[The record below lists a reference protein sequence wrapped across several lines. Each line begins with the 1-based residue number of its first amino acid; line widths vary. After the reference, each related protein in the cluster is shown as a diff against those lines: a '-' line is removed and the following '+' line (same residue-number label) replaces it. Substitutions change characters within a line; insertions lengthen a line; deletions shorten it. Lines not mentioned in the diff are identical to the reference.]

1 MDFMFSQE
9 EEAFRQEVR
18 DWLKKEIPAR
28 WLEIRPGLWEE
39 NDEIWAIARD
49 FEHKMGQKGWWAA
62 SYPPEYGGINATF
75 MQQLILNEERASL
88 GAPTT
93 LSDMIGV
100 QWIGATLMIYGTE
113 EQKAKY
119 LRGIGMAEL
128 VFCLGYSEPGAGSDL
143 AGVQTRAIEDG
154 DNFVISGQKIFT
166 SLAHR
171 ADYCFLAARTDP
183 DAPKHKG
190 ISMFVVDM
198 KALGI
203 TVRPLI
209 NIVGSHHFNEVFF
222 DDVRVTKKD
231 LIGEK
236 NRGWYY
242 LATALNYERSGVTLP
257 AMNKRL
263 IEELARHA
271 KETPGNGGMLADDP
285 MVRQKLAEMAIEN
298 AVSRLL
304 CYRVAWL
311 QSKGLVPSYEASMSL
326 LFGGEL
332 IRRIANTG
340 MEILGLYGQLTKKSK
355 WAPLRGAIEHLYLSS
370 LSAGIAGGT
379 NEIQRNLIA
388 ILGLGLPR
396 G

>member
-1 MDFMFSQE
+1 MDFGFSQE
-9 EEAFRQEVR
+9 EEAFRREVR

-39 NDEIWAIARD
+39 NEEMWAIARD
-49 FEHKMGQKGWWAA
+49 FEHKMGRKGWWAA

-75 MQQLILNEERASL
+75 MQQLIINEERASL

-113 EQKAKY
+113 EQKEKY
-119 LRGIGMAEL
+119 LRGIGTAEL

-143 AGVQTRAIEDG
+143 AAVQTRAVVDG
-154 DNFVISGQKIFT
+154 DDFVINGQKIFT

-171 ADYCFLAARTDP
+171 ADYCFLVARTDP
-183 DAPKHKG
+183 DVPKHRG
-190 ISMFVVDM
+190 ISIFIVDM
-198 KALGI
+198 KARGI

-222 DDVRVTKKD
+222 DDVRVPKKD
-231 LIGEK
+231 LVGER

-242 LATALNYERSGVTLP
+242 LTTALNYERSGVTLP
-257 AMNKRL
+257 AMVRRL
-263 IEELARHA
+263 IEELTSYA
-271 KETPGNGGMLADDP
+271 KETPGDGGMLVDDP
-285 MVRQKLAEMAIEN
+285 RVRKKLAQMAIEN
-298 AVSRLL
+298 EVSRLL

-311 QSKGLVPSYEASMSL
+311 QNRGLVPSYEASMSL
-326 LFGGEL
+326 LFGAEM

-340 MEILGLYGQLTKKSK
+340 MEMLGLYSQLTKNSK
-355 WAPLRGAIEHLYLSS
+355 WAPLRGAIQHLYLSS

-388 ILGLGLPR
+388 IFGLGLPR

>member
-1 MDFMFSQE
+1 
-9 EEAFRQEVR
+9 
-18 DWLKKEIPAR
+18 
-28 WLEIRPGLWEE
+28 
-39 NDEIWAIARD
+39 
-49 FEHKMGQKGWWAA
+49 
-62 SYPPEYGGINATF
+62 
-75 MQQLILNEERASL
+75 MQQLILNEERAYL

-119 LRGIGMAEL
+119 LRGIGTAEL
-128 VFCLGYSEPGAGSDL
+128 IFCLGYSEPGAGSDL
-143 AGVQTRAIEDG
+143 AAVQTRAVEDG
-154 DNFVISGQKIFT
+154 DDFVINGQKIFT

-183 DAPKHKG
+183 DVQKHKG
-190 ISMFVVDM
+190 ISMLIVDM
-198 KALGI
+198 KARGI

-209 NIVGSHHFNEVFF
+209 NIVGSHCFNEVFF
-222 DDVRVTKKD
+222 DDVRVPKKD
-231 LIGEK
+231 LVGEK

-242 LATALNYERSGVTLP
+242 LATALNYERSGVALP
-257 AMNKRL
+257 AMNKRI
-263 IEELARHA
+263 IEELAKHA
-271 KETPGNGGMLADDP
+271 KEMPGDGGMLADDP
-285 MVRQKLAEMAIEN
+285 IVRQKLAEMAIEN
-298 AVSRLL
+298 EVSRLL

-326 LFGGEL
+326 LFGGEV

-340 MEILGLYGQLTKKSK
+340 MEMLGLYGHLTKNSK
-355 WAPLRGAIEHLYLSS
+355 WTPLKGAIEHLYLSS